1 MGLINKY
8 VHFIKVLW
16 NGKGMLYCAL
26 GMVLYLMPTALSAQ
40 NSISLKSYLE
50 RINAKEDVTIFYK
63 DAWIDTIMFTVDPN
77 KDYLAN
83 IQGAIARSGFNYY
96 QHQDTYGF
104 IYPNKIEFERR
115 LNSQNTADL
124 DAADFIRIGD
134 PSNSDENETYTLE
147 GYISDESNAPLIG
160 VNIIVNDQLMSRSG
174 SEGKY
179 VLNLKSGN
187 YLIEYSY
194 VGSEVERRFITLY
207 SSGGLN
213 ISMFEDS
220 QLLDEVTIV
229 ASSFNETKGIAQVG
243 VQTISSARLEKLP
256 SFLGDVDVVKSATA
270 LPGVTVSGESSSY
283 LNVRGGR
290 NDQTLVLMNN
300 TSIYN
305 PGHLLGFFSVFN
317 GDFVSEMTLYKGN
330 IPARY
335 GARASSVLD
344 VKMNQ
349 WATKPFNVTGGIGIA
364 NSNIGIKTKLMED
377 KVDLHVGG
385 RLSYT
390 DWLLDLIPDE
400 DIVSSSIRFGDFNF
414 NSKYALNKRNTI
426 TASSYFG
433 KDFFNY
439 SNDIIYRWSTWNN
452 QVKWSH
458 LMMNDWVL
466 ESEVLMSSLNNS
478 SEGLEAND
486 EFELENSIHEYA
498 FKGSMS
504 NAHWEF
510 GLDVANYAI
519 SAGKIR
525 PTSPNSLVQAREIDQ
540 ERLLNL
546 AGYSSYL
553 FAFENGLEINPGIR
567 VSYLMN
573 LGPGKVNLYQ
583 DGGPFER
590 DRVIDQEML
599 ESGEPISSNWLFEP
613 RLGINYKKGDH
624 TFRAGY
630 SRIEQFLHLI
640 SNTVLINP
648 STVWKGTDRYVPTT
662 KIDQFSLGYQR
673 DFSSADWSV
682 SIDGFYKQ
690 MNDLLEY
697 RDGATLV
704 LNENLEQEI
713 LRGEGQS
720 YGFEFL
726 MSKRTGTFTGFMS
739 YTYSRSFITVND
751 EMQNVQINE
760 GEKYPF
766 YSDRPHSIK
775 SSIDYKLTKKWTLS
789 SNFTFISGAPISAP
803 LTTYVIEGKSIPFY
817 SDRNAERIPDYHRLD
832 LVLTLK
838 SRIRKTKKNNDRW
851 VLTLYNVYGRDNV
864 ATIFFSNKNDLPG
877 QSFKLIN
884 VGRMIPTL
892 TYKFEF

>member
-1 MGLINKY
+1 MCLIKKC
-8 VHFIKVLW
+8 VHFIRCLRESGGVHLW
-16 NGKGMLYCAL
+16 VF
-26 GMVLYLMPTALSAQ
+26 GMVVYLNPMVLSAQ
-40 NSISLKSYLE
+40 DTTSLKSYLE
-50 RINAKEDVTIFYK
+50 RINQTESVTIFFK
-63 DAWIDTIMFTVDPN
+63 EAWVDTIMFTVDPE

-83 IQGAIARSGFNYY
+83 IQSAIAKSGFNYY
-96 QHQDTYGF
+96 EHQGTYVF

-115 LNSQNTADL
+115 LNAQNTVDL

-134 PSNSDENETYTLE
+134 PSNSDESETYTLK
-147 GYISDESNAPLIG
+147 GYISDESNVPLVG
-160 VNIIVNDQLMSRSG
+160 VNISVNDELMSRTG
-174 SEGKY
+174 IQGDY
-179 VLNLKSGN
+179 ILNLKPGN
-187 YLIEYSY
+187 YLVEYSY
-194 VGSEVERRFITLY
+194 VGSELERRFITLY

-349 WATKPFNVTGGIGIA
+349 WATKPLNVTGGIGIA
-364 NSNIGIKTKLMED
+364 NSNIGIKTKLLED
-377 KVDLHVGG
+377 KLDIHVGG

-414 NSKYALNKRNTI
+414 NSKYALNGRNTI
-426 TASSYFG
+426 TASTYYG

-452 QVKWSH
+452 QLKWSH
-458 LMMNDWVL
+458 LFMNDWVF
-466 ESEVLMSSLNNS
+466 ESELLMSRLNNS
-478 SEGLEAND
+478 SEGLEVND
-486 EFELENSIHEYA
+486 EFMLENGIHEYT
-498 FKGSMS
+498 FKSSMS
-504 NAHWEF
+504 NEHWEF
-510 GLDVANYAI
+510 GLDVADYAI
-519 SAGKIR
+519 SAGEIQ
-525 PTSPNSLVQAREIDQ
+525 PTSPNSLVQTQAIDQ

-546 AGYSSYL
+546 VGYSSYL

-573 LGPGKVNLYQ
+573 LGPGSVNLYQ
-583 DGGPFER
+583 DDQPFER
-590 DRVIDQEML
+590 DRIIGQEMV
-599 ESGEPISSNWLFEP
+599 EPGDPISSNWLIEP

-662 KIDQFSLGYQR
+662 KIDQLSLGYQR

-751 EMQNVQINE
+751 QMQNIQIND

-803 LTTYVIEGKSIPFY
+803 LTRYVIEGKSIPFY
-817 SDRNAERIPDYHRLD
+817 SNRNAERIPNYHRLD